1 MNYIKITKNDI
12 ANGPGIRV
20 VLWVAGCEHRCKGC
34 HNPHTLN
41 PNSGYLYTDVVL
53 GELLTALQK
62 PYVKGLTF
70 SGGDPLH
77 KNNIRDIRDII
88 IRVKNDYPEK
98 DIWLYTGYK
107 VEDINNSTDQN
118 MLIRKEN
125 LSLCDVVVDG
135 RYEESKRNILLPWC
149 GSSNQ
154 RVIDINKSKTQNKI
168 VLYKS

>member
-34 HNPHTLN
+34 HNPHTWN
-41 PNSGYLYTDVVL
+41 PNGGNLYTDVVL

-107 VEDINNSTDQN
+107 VEDISNSTDQD
-118 MLIRKEN
+118 MLIRKEI